1 MKPMIYSFGALSA
14 MILFAAPMASAQSC
28 AQQAADLQQR
38 QVEAQALADSR
49 LTLVDQVEAAGDAW
63 ENAEALRHFSKEKA
77 NEADASK
84 IKYETLK
91 ADLMQKE
98 TTLQSILIT
107 LNADVAAYNSD
118 CVKS

>member
-14 MILFAAPMASAQSC
+14 MVLFATPVASAQSC
-28 AQQAADLQQR
+28 AQQAAELQQR
-38 QVEAQALADSR
+38 QVEAQALADTR
-49 LTLVDQVEAAGDAW
+49 LTLVDDVEAAGDAW
-63 ENAEALRHFSKEKA
+63 ENAEALRHFGEEKA

-98 TTLQSILIT
+98 MSLQALLVT
-107 LNADVAAYNSD
+107 LNEDVATYNAA